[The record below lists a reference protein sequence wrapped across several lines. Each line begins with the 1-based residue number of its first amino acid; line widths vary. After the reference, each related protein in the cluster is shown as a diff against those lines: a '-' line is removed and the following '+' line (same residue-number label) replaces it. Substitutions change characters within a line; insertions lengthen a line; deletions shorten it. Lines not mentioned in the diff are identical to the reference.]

1 MNLYEKS
8 NLQIPDYYDTMFL
21 DGFTPEEILMA
32 KRKQMNEAFY
42 DDTDS
47 DEITI
52 TFEGGPKK

>member
-8 NLQIPDYYDTMFL
+8 NLQIPDYYDTMYL

-32 KRKQMNEAFY
+32 KRKQMNEALL
-42 DDTDS
+42 
-47 DEITI
+47 DEEDEVII

>member
-8 NLQIPDYYDTMFL
+8 NLRIPDYYDTMYL

-42 DDTDS
+42 DDED
-47 DEITI
+47 DEVVIR
-52 TFEGGPKK
+52 FDGGPKK

>member
-8 NLQIPDYYDTMFL
+8 NLQIPDYYDTMYL

-32 KRKQMNEAFY
+32 KRKQMNEALLDEE
-42 DDTDS
+42 DDVV
-47 DEITI
+47 I

>member
-8 NLQIPDYYDTMFL
+8 NLRIPDYYDTMFL

-42 DDTDS
+42 DDED
-47 DEITI
+47 DEVVIR
-52 TFEGGPKK
+52 FDGGPKK

>member
-8 NLQIPDYYDTMFL
+8 NLRIPEYYDTMYL

-42 DDTDS
+42 NDEDDEVVIRFD
-47 DEITI
+47 
-52 TFEGGPKK
+52 GGPKK

>member
-8 NLQIPDYYDTMFL
+8 NLRIPDYYDTMFL

-42 DDTDS
+42 NDEDDEVVIRFD
-47 DEITI
+47 
-52 TFEGGPKK
+52 GGPKK